1 MELDA
6 RLLLLKVYM
15 EIAEWRLLRGFLTT
29 FERYV
34 RRKKKLAY
42 HAPLYLNIIH
52 FAQRILLLRSGK
64 RRFSTEEIEQSQQRN
79 QSHLVTG
86 GTE

>member
-6 RLLLLKVYM
+6 RLLLLKVYI

-64 RRFSTEEIEQSQQRN
+64 RRSPPCAPARMPKSASVR
-79 QSHLVTG
+79 HR
-86 GTE
+86 